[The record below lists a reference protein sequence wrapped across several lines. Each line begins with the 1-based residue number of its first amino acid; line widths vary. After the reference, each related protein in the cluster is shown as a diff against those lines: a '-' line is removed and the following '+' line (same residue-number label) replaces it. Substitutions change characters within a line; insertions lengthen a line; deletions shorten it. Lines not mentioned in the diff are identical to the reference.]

1 MNRAALLD
9 SLVFGALVLA
19 GVVAR
24 VEFRHIPN
32 FKPVAAIALFAGFY
46 YAGTRSKHAEQAPT
60 TRTCLA
66 RLAATAVPI
75 AIMAAS
81 DWFLGGYD
89 LRLMTL
95 VYGMLAL
102 PALFGPI
109 LRNAFFRQGR
119 AACDTLSASIYLL
132 IASLGSSLAFFLVT
146 NFGCWILFDHYAKNW
161 SGLLECYTMA
171 VPFFRYTVA
180 GDLFFAC
187 MTFGGYLLVR
197 SVGYS
202 SHGATTQPNDA

>member
-9 SLVFGALVLA
+9 CLVFGALVLG

-46 YAGTRSKHAEQAPT
+46 FASTRSRHAEHTPS
-60 TRTCLA
+60 TRM
-66 RLAATAVPI
+66 RLAPVAAPAVPI

-89 LRLMTL
+89 LRLMML

-102 PALFGPI
+102 PALFGPV
-109 LRNAFFRQGR
+109 LRRAFFRQGR

-146 NFGCWILFDHYAKNW
+146 NFGCWILFDHYAKTW
-161 SGLLECYTMA
+161 SGLWECYTMA

-197 SVGYS
+197 SFGYS
-202 SHGATTQPNDA
+202 TNGATTQPHDA

>member
-9 SLVFGALVLA
+9 CLVFGALVLA

-46 YAGTRSKHAEQAPT
+46 FAGTRGKHAEQAPT
-60 TRTCLA
+60 TRT
-66 RLAATAVPI
+66 RLAPLAASAVPV

-95 VYGMLAL
+95 VYVMLAL
-102 PALFGPI
+102 PAFFGPV

-119 AACDTLSASIYLL
+119 AACDTWSASIYLL
-132 IASLGSSLAFFLVT
+132 IASLASSLAFFLVT
-146 NFGCWILFDHYAKNW
+146 NFGCWILFDHYAKTW

-180 GDLFFAC
+180 GDLFFAS

-197 SVGYS
+197 SFGYGTS
-202 SHGATTQPNDA
+202 GELMQPHDA